1 MIDGTSKVVE
11 LLESAI
17 KDAAHG
23 QVPAQLLNLS
33 LTRGEIQNVLLA
45 VSEIDVLGD
54 TVNSKLK
61 TAMLERGSMCVSFIE
76 TFIAEE
82 RKSQKIPNVPAGA
95 HYVDCSTCFP
105 PFQSFGN
112 LKIIQLDLMS
122 NEAMNTLLLVLLL
135 AVLTLST
142 FYRIFMGGWRGEV
155 FRLGRHKRA
164 ETIAVRGK
172 CTESGVRGSGFQFSK
187 LWPFWIPTSQLCG

>member
-1 MIDGTSKVVE
+1 MDKLKSSLEEYEASIEKDNDLDREGVHLRIHGDLLVHDYKLQAMIDGTSKVVE

-105 PFQSFGN
+105 PFPIVWKSEN
-112 LKIIQLDLMS
+112 NTTRLD
-122 NEAMNTLLLVLLL
+122 V
-135 AVLTLST
+135 
-142 FYRIFMGGWRGEV
+142 
-155 FRLGRHKRA
+155 K
-164 ETIAVRGK
+164 
-172 CTESGVRGSGFQFSK
+172 
-187 LWPFWIPTSQLCG
+187 